1 MLSNHQCIS
10 AVKQINMKTSKRL
23 NMVVKTVCG
32 SCNEA
37 TERRADPN
45 AKLYSKT
52 WSGQAGVER
61 LQRI

>member
-1 MLSNHQCIS
+1 
-10 AVKQINMKTSKRL
+10 
-23 NMVVKTVCG
+23 MVVKTVCG

-45 AKLYSKT
+45 AKFYSKT

-61 LQRI
+61 LQWI

>member
-32 SCNEA
+32 SCNE
-37 TERRADPN
+37 RRADPN

-61 LQRI
+61 LQWI